1 MARKVIE
8 IIVVYGIF
16 LEMVH
21 RVINKKWLEGRPLK
35 KELEKRNWKEH
46 PKSKKEHQ
54 LSMVLWKE
62 MEEFSRRRQD

>member
-35 KELEKRNWKEH
+35 KELEKKKLQRTPKE
-46 PKSKKEHQ
+46 
-54 LSMVLWKE
+54 
-62 MEEFSRRRQD
+62 